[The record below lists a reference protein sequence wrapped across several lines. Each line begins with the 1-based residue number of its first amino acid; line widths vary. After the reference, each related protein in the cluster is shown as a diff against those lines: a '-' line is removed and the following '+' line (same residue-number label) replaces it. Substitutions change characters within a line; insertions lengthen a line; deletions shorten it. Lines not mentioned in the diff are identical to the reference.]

1 MLREFDPGEAARFPP
16 WGEKHD
22 HGRGSAHEHRVD
34 VDAERL
40 HEALLHGVRSVG
52 RGRGV
57 RDRAHAGL
65 VREEPALDARHE
77 GGRKARAEHR
87 VKVEGAAND
96 RHEHFGDHRDVEDR
110 DGEGHQEVGAR
121 HEGNHDRHDL
131 GDARDAPA
139 DDKCRKRSHR
149 DADPFGREIVAVGG
163 HERKRDRVG
172 LHRIEDEPVGD
183 GEDHGK
189 EGSEEVAPEGV
200 ADVVGRAAHEA
211 AALFRGLVDLREG
224 RFNEARGRTDRRD
237 HPHPEDSARAAHHD
251 RDGDPGDVAHAH
263 TRSGRNAEG
272 LEGRDVTLAGG
283 GARAFREKRDHFGET
298 ADLHEPRAKGEPQTD
313 ADQHDDHDVGP
324 QEVVDDGDELIEPIH
339 GGTPKLRVWRKRK
352 RSRNVRD
359 RAFCFC
365 IGDQGILPSKTQ
377 LLEKTVLNHLSLMK
391 NML

>member
-1 MLREFDPGEAARFPP
+1 MLCEFDPGEAARFPTRS
-16 WGEKHD
+16 EKHD

-272 LEGRDVTLAGG
+272 LEGRNVPFLRGGG
-283 GARAFREKRDHFGET
+283 GALRKKAAHLRKAAQLHAARADREPNPK
-298 ADLHEPRAKGEPQTD
+298 TD
-313 ADQHDDHDVGP
+313 EHDDEDVRP
-324 QEVVDDGDELIEPIH
+324 QHVVDGADHVAEAGHESVKPFQLEAPERRRMR
-339 GGTPKLRVWRKRK
+339 GCAKKPKREMRK
-352 RSRNVRD
+352 N
-359 RAFCFC
+359 
-365 IGDQGILPSKTQ
+365 
-377 LLEKTVLNHLSLMK
+377 
-391 NML
+391 